1 MWYTGIIIIIRKTG
15 AAIQSAPISHRNW
28 REVIDE
34 FDIKLESIV
43 DEVNEESVVEL
54 WLEDPRSFMEGEIN
68 PSHTGSMIRRPQTGG
83 TGLQRY
89 NPMAKQAA
97 VSGWDQE
104 FAEAKSHADSILSQL
119 GKA

>member
-1 MWYTGIIIIIRKTG
+1 MIIRKTG
-15 AAIQSAPISHRNW
+15 SAIQSAPISHRNW

-68 PSHTGSMIRRPQTGG
+68 PSHTGSMIRRPQTGAPDFNATTPWQNKQQLVAG
-83 TGLQRY
+83 IKNLLKP
-89 NPMAKQAA
+89 NPMLIQ
-97 VSGWDQE
+97 
-104 FAEAKSHADSILSQL
+104 F
-119 GKA
+119 

>member
-1 MWYTGIIIIIRKTG
+1 MIIRKTG
-15 AAIQSAPISHRNW
+15 SAIQSAPISHRSW

-68 PSHTGSMIRRPQTGG
+68 PGHALTGSMIRRPQTGG
-83 TGLQRY
+83 AGLQRY
-89 NPMAKQAA
+89 TSMAKQAA

-104 FAEAKSHADSILSQL
+104 FAEAKSHADSILKQL
-119 GKA
+119 GNA